1 MCKENS
7 LTMSSVSPL
16 IRLYAII
23 HNHYNCHID
32 LPFNKRSL
40 PHHLLVS
47 MLTSPRGLEGAEHN
61 REAVSGPVSPHLGL
75 AARSRVPTG
84 CGRIL
89 PLWRAAPSKTPL
101 PCDDKLL
108 FFQLTVRG
116 QRSVGRP
123 QADVDRDE
131 DEEDREEEDAGCRG
145 GHSKE
150 LHPPTAA
157 QPPAAGTLSLPGGAA
172 LPWEPRRR
180 PRGTRVYYRRIDPRG
195 RGPHPPAEGRA
206 CSSPPSRVREK
217 QSQTTA
223 RSANCKCLVSVGR
236 RLRAPLRVEVK
247 HLKRREVG

>member
-1 MCKENS
+1 MRQDPS
-7 LTMSSVSPL
+7 FV
-16 IRLYAII
+16 
-23 HNHYNCHID
+23 
-32 LPFNKRSL
+32 
-40 PHHLLVS
+40 
-47 MLTSPRGLEGAEHN
+47 
-61 REAVSGPVSPHLGL
+61 
-75 AARSRVPTG
+75 ARSSLENT
-84 CGRIL
+84 
-89 PLWRAAPSKTPL
+89 

-157 QPPAAGTLSLPGGAA
+157 QPPAAGTRSLPGGAA

-236 RLRAPLRVEVK
+236 RLRAPLRVEVGAGPATQS
-247 HLKRREVG
+247 LLPSRSRAPPRPGARPGTQRAALARPRLCRRPRTPPVRGGTAA